1 MAFEGPPDGDIR
13 ATLAL
18 SPDEAATGT
27 IRTITLPGGRQI
39 QVPIPAGI
47 RSGQELRVEGQGVP
61 SSYTQRPGDLILAIA
76 VALPGEVA
84 SQAQAYPQMG
94 TDMPTYMTP
103 PPTSGA
109 PPPGALYPPYQPGG
123 APNANSGNQPSGAPI
138 YVYPQPGPP
147 AYTQYPQAPAQP
159 GYGQPPQAIS
169 QQHAR
174 PKNTFIVL
182 SILALV
188 IIIGSALLVYAA
200 VIRPGQLNAQ
210 ATSTAQTQAQ
220 QTAQVNA
227 SNTAQTNATRQA
239 IANTTATAQ
248 SVSNA
253 NATGTVTTLQ
263 SIYTTATSGTP
274 ALNDP
279 LRGPDSNN
287 WQLSNSGSGG
297 DCTFTGGTFHVIQT
311 KLPYFFYCTAQARTF
326 SNFAFQVQMTI
337 TRGDTGGV
345 VFRADGAKVKF
356 YYLSISQD
364 GIYRLYLYVDRT
376 STHAQTLL
384 TGAITAI
391 HTGLNQANLVTVI
404 ARNSSLYFYINK
416 QYVNSISDSTY
427 TSGQIGFAAE
437 ARTQSTEVAF
447 SQAQVWTL

>member
-61 SSYTQRPGDLILAIA
+61 SAYTQRPGDLILSIA
-76 VALPGEVA
+76 VALPGEVV
-84 SQAQAYPQMG
+84 SQSQSHPQMG

-103 PPTSGA
+103 APAIGSPPAGA
-109 PPPGALYPPYQPGG
+109 FYPPYQSGG
-123 APNANSGNQPSGAPI
+123 PINGNTGDQPFQAPMYA
-138 YVYPQPGPP
+138 QPGPP
-147 AYTQYPQAPAQP
+147 AYTHYPQTPAQP
-159 GYGQPPQAIS
+159 GYGPPPQAVSS
-169 QQHAR
+169 QRRAR
-174 PKNTFIVL
+174 PKNMFILL

-188 IIIGSALLVYAA
+188 IIIGSTLLVYAA

-210 ATSTAQTQAQ
+210 ATSTAQTQVQ

-227 SNTAQTNATRQA
+227 ANTAQANATRQA
-239 IANTTATAQ
+239 IANATTTAQ
-248 SVSNA
+248 SVLNA
-253 NATGTVTTLQ
+253 DATGTVTTLQ
-263 SIYTTATSGTP
+263 TLYTTATSGTP

-279 LRGPDSNN
+279 LNRPDNNN
-287 WQLSNSGSGG
+287 WQLGNSGSGG
-297 DCTFTGGTFHVIQT
+297 DCTFTGEAFHVIQT
-311 KLPYFFYCTAQARTF
+311 KPPYFFYCTAQAKTF

-337 TRGDTGGV
+337 TRGDIGGV
-345 VFRADGAKVKF
+345 IFRADGTNVKL
-356 YYLSISQD
+356 YYLSIGQD
-364 GIYRLYLYVDRT
+364 GIYHLYLYADRT
-376 STHAQTLL
+376 VTHAQTLL
-384 TGAITAI
+384 SGAITAI

-404 ARNSSLYFYINK
+404 ARGNNLYFYINK
-416 QYVNSISDSTY
+416 EYVNSISDSTY
-427 TSGQIGFAAE
+427 TSGQIGFVAE
-437 ARTQSTEVAF
+437 ASKQSTEVVF

>member
-18 SPDEAATGT
+18 SSDEAATGT

-47 RSGQELRVEGQGVP
+47 RNGQELRLEGQGVP
-61 SSYTQRPGDLILAIA
+61 SSYTQRPGDLILSIA

-84 SQAQAYPQMG
+84 SQAQSYPQMG

-103 PPTSGA
+103 ASVSGTPPAGTF
-109 PPPGALYPPYQPGG
+109 YPPYPSGG
-123 APNANSGNQPSGAPI
+123 PINGSAGNQPSQAPI
-138 YVYPQPGPP
+138 YAQQGPP
-147 AYTQYPQAPAQP
+147 AYTRYPQTPAQP
-159 GYGQPPQAIS
+159 GYGPPQQLVS
-169 QQHAR
+169 QQRTR
-174 PKNTFIVL
+174 PKNIFIVL
-182 SILALV
+182 TTLALV
-188 IIIGSALLVYAA
+188 IIIGSVLLVYAT

-210 ATSTAQTQAQ
+210 ATGTAQTQVQ
-220 QTAQVNA
+220 QTAQINA
-227 SNTAQTNATRQA
+227 ANTAQASATSRA
-239 IANTTATAQ
+239 IANATATAQ
-248 SVSNA
+248 GVANA

-279 LRGPDSNN
+279 LKGPDSNN
-287 WQLSNSGSGG
+287 WQIGNSGSGG

-311 KLPYFFYCTAQARTF
+311 KSPYFFYCTAQAKTF

-337 TRGDTGGV
+337 TRGDIGGV
-345 VFRADGAKVKF
+345 VFRADGTNVKL
-356 YYLSISQD
+356 YYLSIGQD
-364 GIYRLYLYVDRT
+364 GIYHLYLYVDRT
-376 STHAQTLL
+376 STHARTLL

-391 HTGLNQANLVTVI
+391 HTGLNQANLITVI
-404 ARNSSLYFYINK
+404 ARDSNLYFYINK
-416 QYVNSISDSTY
+416 EYVNSTSDSTFNA
-427 TSGQIGFAAE
+427 GQIGFVAE
-437 ARTQSTEVAF
+437 AHTQPTEVVF